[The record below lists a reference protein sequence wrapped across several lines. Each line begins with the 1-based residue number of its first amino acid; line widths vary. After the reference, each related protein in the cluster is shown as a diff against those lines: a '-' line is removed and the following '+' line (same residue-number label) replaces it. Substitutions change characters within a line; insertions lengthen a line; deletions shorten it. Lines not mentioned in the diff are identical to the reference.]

1 MIVLLVMHPYTGVG
15 YICNKYYTNNIHK
28 TPFVRYITH
37 IFGIVTCSMSTYLTS
52 HFCDKYYFHFSV
64 NIIL

>member
-1 MIVLLVMHPYTGVG
+1 MCVLVRNYYTGG
-15 YICNKYYTNNIHK
+15 GCTCNKYYTNNIHK
-28 TPFVRYITH
+28 TPFVSRITH
-37 IFGIVTCSMSTYLTS
+37 MFGVIAYSMFTYLTS